1 MSVRVHH
8 NAFKNRTEAE
18 AAVVRSGLIRM
29 ELDVPPVENTSHWHD
44 FHAELYILD
53 GDLHFTDVAE
63 GKTHVCRAGSHVVVP
78 RWALHAE
85 MSRGGYHIIFGTSVP
100 ASEFGDPVNRAPED
114 LKR

>member
-1 MSVRVHH
+1 MSIRIHH

-18 AAVVRSGLIRM
+18 AAVVRSGLILM
-29 ELDVPPVENTSHWHD
+29 QLHVPPVENSSHWHD

-53 GDLHFTDVAE
+53 GDLHFTDVA
-63 GKTHVCRAGSHVVVP
+63 GAKTHVCRTGSHIVVP

-85 MSRGGYHIIFGTSVP
+85 LSRGGYHIIFGTSVP
-100 ASEFGDPVNRAPED
+100 ASEFSDPVNREPED